1 MTLPPAAPMNESET
15 PSSRAATTAAQAAG
29 TVSRY
34 FHGRGAVLYIPSS
47 DESLATGGPGFRAVS
62 LVRGGLSADVEPAV
76 LEQLR
81 AARFLI
87 DDLDSETRRTHLLFV
102 SLET

>member
-1 MTLPPAAPMNESET
+1 MALPPTEPMNERET
-15 PSSRAATTAAQAAG
+15 PSSRAVPGTALLEAE
-29 TVSRY
+29 TVSPY
-34 FHGRGAVLYIPSS
+34 LHERGSVLYNPISG
-47 DESLATGGPGFRAVS
+47 ESLAKDGPGFRALS

-102 SLET
+102 SL